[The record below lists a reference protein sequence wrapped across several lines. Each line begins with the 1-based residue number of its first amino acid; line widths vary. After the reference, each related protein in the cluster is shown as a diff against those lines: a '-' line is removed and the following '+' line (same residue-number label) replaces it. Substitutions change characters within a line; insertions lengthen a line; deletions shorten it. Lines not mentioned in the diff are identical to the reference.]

1 MSLHALRR
9 WRSRTMVRL
18 CLFAAVMLLAIVQ
31 CLHRYGMLQ
40 PLQIG
45 RLLGISSRLT
55 EAGLHAWR
63 SRQH

>member
-1 MSLHALRR
+1 MSLHALRC
-9 WRSRTMVRL
+9 WRSHTTVRL
-18 CLFAAVMLLAIVQ
+18 CLFAAAMLVATIQ